1 MYYYTLAQLFHW
13 DENAQKN
20 DPNYP
25 HAKKNITIFLLGSVA
40 YIFTA
45 AFLFSKMYQTFID
58 GVFILAAC
66 RDWFQWFLLVDVF
79 ACAILFKQYW
89 GFGILTTVDGVLET
103 KKSKE
108 TTKETNVNEL
118 INKPEVI
125 NTPVADEIIDEIAN
139 KNNNLLVEEVIADD
153 NLFQGESLKEE

>member
-45 AFLFSKMYQTFID
+45 AFLFSKMYQSFID

-89 GFGILTTVDGVLET
+89 GFGILTTVDGILET

-108 TTKETNVNEL
+108 

-125 NTPVADEIIDEIAN
+125 NTPAADTPIVDEIAN
-139 KNNNLLVEEVIADD
+139 KNNNLLVEELNAED
-153 NLFQGESLKEE
+153 NLFQGKSLKEE